1 QDAATNSTS
10 RGLYSVHAA
19 ALATNAEKEAE
30 KYPYEVQPGVF
41 ETDDLVSEVKLLRFL
56 KEEVETTGNQKKR
69 RGNDGGAVTLQYES
83 YSQCLKAI
91 IDLWKD
97 QKAAGKNDH
106 PHPRGDKLNTW
117 RKAKQISEKE
127 TRRANNVDR
136 GIGTLEDGYNFEE
149 MVAVSLY
156 FFDRQSETEMRNR
169 ATFLLH
175 HMMLLRG
182 ESSRFAELADLF
194 TMHFPEEGHSPCP
207 VLIFHSEFGK
217 TTTSGNRNYFAT
229 IRHRDVCV
237 CAFGALAFYFFY
249 RFHVSGEPFPDFS
262 TSENWFKIKMLKGC
276 DRFQDMAYTTQND
289 EIHRAFNACDITSL
303 HTTHA
308 GHGSGARDAEL
319 HGASEDS
326 LRRHGGW
333 NMQSMERHYL
343 SKISRKPLR
352 TINGFPA
359 KQGHF
364 WLPRSIIEPPSTLQR
379 KVFPEADT
387 WLERINN
394 GDGCEK
400 TIAAQGFLRL
410 LITMRTII
418 LQDAAMLRR
427 SYPNHRLFQQ
437 PIFQDDEY
445 RTFEASLVHA
455 CQTTPS
461 PAELRLQSAIPDVS
475 RRLDAID
482 TKLEM
487 HQRVQMEA
495 YHRENVQLREK
506 MNMMCSQLDRFMS
519 GHFRFVPGSSHTETI
534 NGTTSQPNAQSR
546 PTASSTNLT
555 SERPV
560 YYLNRSIKTVT
571 EVWREW
577 SVGLTPESPAV
588 SQLEDEFGA
597 SWRQDQAERQAF
609 SRRLNIIKAV
619 NDIAEQKGIPA
630 DERFRA
636 AEMLDEAMNRRDWKS
651 LNALINDLKGNANV
665 LNDLSVRK
673 TF

>member
-1 QDAATNSTS
+1 MSFRISSATSSATSSVASSSRTSSSSAVSASASTSSLSALLIRQDAATNSTS

-30 KYPYEVQPGVF
+30 SSREAIELKSQIQRKKTKQSYAQWRKRYLAWCAKEYSYEVQPGVF

-127 TRRANNVDR
+127 THRANNVDR

-217 TTTSGNRNYFAT
+217 TTT
-229 IRHRDVCV
+229 I
-237 CAFGALAFYFFY
+237 
-249 RFHVSGEPFPDFS
+249 
-262 TSENWFKIKMLKGC
+262 
-276 DRFQDMAYTTQND
+276 
-289 EIHRAFNACDITSL
+289 
-303 HTTHA
+303 
-308 GHGSGARDAEL
+308 
-319 HGASEDS
+319 
-326 LRRHGGW
+326 
-333 NMQSMERHYL
+333 
-343 SKISRKPLR
+343 
-352 TINGFPA
+352 
-359 KQGHF
+359 
-364 WLPRSIIEPPSTLQR
+364 
-379 KVFPEADT
+379 FPEADT

-487 HQRVQMEA
+487 HQRVQIEA
-495 YHRENVQLREK
+495 
-506 MNMMCSQLDRFMS
+506 QLDRFMS

-534 NGTTSQPNAQSR
+534 NGTTSQLNAQSR

-555 SERPV
+555 SERPM
-560 YYLNRSIKTVT
+560 YHLNRSIKTVT

-636 AEMLDEAMNRRDWKS
+636 AEMLDEAMNRRGWKS